1 MRNISFVVFFPV
13 KIVSPKTIY
22 CFAMAKTE
30 ELVEITQNYYDSDDA
45 DNFYHTVWGGE
56 DIHVGLYKDDNEPIA
71 DASRRTVEEMTA
83 RLNITPETKILD
95 IGAGYGGSARYLAK
109 NFGCK
114 VVCLNL
120 SEVENQ
126 RNREKNEAQQLDDL
140 IDVVQGNFENLP
152 FEGAQFDLVWSQDAI
167 LHSDQKAKVL
177 AEVARVLKSGGDFVF
192 TDPMQAD
199 DCPEGVLKPILERI
213 HLQQLGSV
221 KRYRKLAQQV
231 NLREAQVQEMP
242 HQLTRHYTRVLEELE
257 KHQNPKGIS
266 KGYITRMENGLK
278 HWVEGGQN
286 NYLNWGI
293 LHFRK
298 A

>member
-1 MRNISFVVFFPV
+1 MS
-13 KIVSPKTIY
+13 
-22 CFAMAKTE
+22 KTE

-56 DIHVGLYKDDNEPIA
+56 DIHVGLYNSDSDPIA
-71 DASRRTVEEMTA
+71 DASRRTVEQMTDL
-83 RLNITPETKILD
+83 LNLTPETKILD

-126 RNREKNEAQQLDDL
+126 RNREKNAAQGLDER
-140 IDVVQGNFENLP
+140 IDVVQGNFEDLP
-152 FEGAQFDLVWSQDAI
+152 FEDAQFDIVWSQDAI
-167 LHSDQKAKVL
+167 LHSGEKEKVL
-177 AEVARVLKSGGDFVF
+177 HEVARVLKPEGDFIF

-213 HLQQLGSV
+213 HLKQLGSV
-221 KRYRKLAQQV
+221 KRYRKLAGKMGLQ
-231 NLREAQVQEMP
+231 EKTVQELP
-242 HQLTRHYTRVLEELE
+242 HQLTRHYSRVLEELE
-257 KHQNPKGIS
+257 KHQNPEGIS
-266 KGYITRMENGLK
+266 EGYINRMKNGLR
-278 HWVEGGQN
+278 HWIEGGQN

-293 LHFRK
+293 LHFQK
-298 A
+298 